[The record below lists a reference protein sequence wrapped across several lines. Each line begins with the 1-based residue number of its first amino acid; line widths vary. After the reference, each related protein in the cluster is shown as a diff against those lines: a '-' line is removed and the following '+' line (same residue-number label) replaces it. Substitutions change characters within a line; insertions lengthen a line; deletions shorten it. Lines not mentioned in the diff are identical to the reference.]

1 MKHNI
6 SKIII
11 KYKKSE
17 LHIEINN
24 DDNKD
29 KKYLTFD
36 YE

>member
-1 MKHNI
+1 MKYNI

-17 LHIEINN
+17 LHIEIHN

-29 KKYLTFD
+29 KKYLT
-36 YE
+36 